1 MTEWGHGKNGHFFSP
16 SQPGHSLLGIGR
28 ELMMSNT
35 PKALNADLR
44 ACNLFDATKM
54 ASELDLPV
62 LCILAKSDKM
72 TPINLGIKMANT
84 IKDAK
89 FVEIAKSGHMIP
101 LEKPDEVNLE
111 ILNFIK

>member
-1 MTEWGHGKNGHFFSP
+1 MY
-16 SQPGHSLLGIGR
+16 
-28 ELMMSNT
+28 
-35 PKALNADLR
+35 
-44 ACNLFDATKM
+44 
-54 ASELDLPV
+54 
-62 LCILAKSDKM
+62 LAKSDKM

-89 FVEIAKSGHMIP
+89 FVEIVKSGHMIP

>member
-1 MTEWGHGKNGHFFSP
+1 
-16 SQPGHSLLGIGR
+16 
-28 ELMMSNT
+28 
-35 PKALNADLR
+35 
-44 ACNLFDATKM
+44 
-54 ASELDLPV
+54 
-62 LCILAKSDKM
+62 M

>member
-1 MTEWGHGKNGHFFSP
+1 MRLVTKLALVVLIVSTSN
-16 SQPGHSLLGIGR
+16 SLANEIYINQVG
-28 ELMMSNT
+28 
-35 PKALNADLR
+35 
-44 ACNLFDATKM
+44 NLFDATNF

-72 TPINLGIKMANT
+72 TPINLGIKMAHT

-101 LEKPDEVNLE
+101 LEKPDEVNSE